1 MSHLTAGRYGW
12 NYQTYSGECSNKR
25 DQKDFEPLLSRWLH
39 TLLSEEKKKCS
50 AHHHCCHLLISTIVL
65 ISSFYSDSFNSDIRR
80 AQMNTAE
87 MQMKSKSLSLCKNV
101 MNFVSKSNVISSYNA
116 LPCFDL
122 FKVWMLWRLSF
133 ATAHMITVVRWFVL
147 TSPCF
152 ANRPLA
158 NFVRSG
164 ECARLRMVFTNQLK
178 SHACAFS
185 IKVCLIKYW
194 LCKY

>member
-1 MSHLTAGRYGW
+1 M
-12 NYQTYSGECSNKR
+12 
-25 DQKDFEPLLSRWLH
+25 
-39 TLLSEEKKKCS
+39 
-50 AHHHCCHLLISTIVL
+50 
-65 ISSFYSDSFNSDIRR
+65 ISSFYSDFFNSDMQLRCKWMQLRR
-80 AQMNTAE
+80 KWSLNLSLSVKMWWTLYQNQMWLVAIMHYHN
-87 MQMKSKSLSLCKNV
+87 LSLCKNV
-101 MNFVSKSNVISSYNA
+101 MNFVSKSNVISCYNA

-122 FKVWMLWRLSF
+122 FKVWMRWRLSF
-133 ATAHMITVVRWFVL
+133 ATAHMIKVVRWFVL

-178 SHACAFS
+178 SRACAFS

>member
-1 MSHLTAGRYGW
+1 MK
-12 NYQTYSGECSNKR
+12 KR
-25 DQKDFEPLLSRWLH
+25 KNALPITTVVIFLNQY
-39 TLLSEEKKKCS
+39 
-50 AHHHCCHLLISTIVL
+50 HCI
-65 ISSFYSDSFNSDIRR
+65 DIFILFRLFQQWH
-80 AQMNTAE
+80 AAEMQMNAAE
-87 MQMKSKSLSLCKNV
+87 TQMKSKSLSLCKNV
-101 MNFVSKSNVISSYNA
+101 MNFVSKSNVISCYNA

-122 FKVWMLWRLSF
+122 FKVWMRWRLSF
-133 ATAHMITVVRWFVL
+133 ATAHMIKVVRWFVL

-178 SHACAFS
+178 SRACAFS